1 MDYFAGLDVSVKVLR
16 IHKDNQ
22 AGEHYGHW
30 PRRERLSHAETPL
43 ELCSGRLRTK
53 GLAKYICATL
63 SLTGECCD

>member
-53 GLAKYICATL
+53 GLAK
-63 SLTGECCD
+63 